1 VSEHIV
7 TCPDGFR
14 FIQRGP
20 STDDHLALGMH
31 ESGLEPTLY
40 GFAEACAADAQ
51 IVVVGAHVGLWAVR
65 LAQFRPVVAYEANP
79 ATADTLRRNVN
90 LNREQLKHHVQVRE
104 FAVWSVS
111 GEYVALMDA
120 NEKDE
125 GGSTRVV
132 DGLAS
137 LAGIGKDFPGRHYGI
152 CTAALDDDRLNNVGL
167 IVIDVEG
174 AEARVLRGARNILKR
189 DRPTMVIEVH
199 EGHPGTDPDLRDQL
213 DHELRRADYDW
224 VAVDI
229 TGERYLARHKSLM
242 PVLDF
247 EPEEIQLGG
256 EG

>member
-1 VSEHIV
+1 VIEHIV
-7 TCPDGFR
+7 TCPDGFM

-31 ESGLEPTLY
+31 ESGLLPTLY
-40 GFAEACAADAQ
+40 GFAEACAEDAC

-79 ATADTLRRNVN
+79 ATADTLRRNVS
-90 LNREQLKHHVQVRE
+90 LNREQLKHYVAVRE

-111 GEYVALMDA
+111 GDYVALMDA
-120 NEKDE
+120 HGKNE
-125 GGSTRVV
+125 GGSTRAV
-132 DGLAS
+132 S
-137 LAGIGKDFPGRHYGI
+137 GIRSMVGVGKDAPGTHYGI
-152 CTAALDDDRLNNVGL
+152 CTAALDDESLHNVGL
-167 IVIDVEG
+167 MVIDVEG
-174 AEARVLRGARNILKR
+174 AEARVLRGARDILRR

-229 TGERYLARHKSLM
+229 TGERYLARHRSLM
-242 PVLDF
+242 PVLEF